1 MVGVTYLQRGRLR
14 EARARREVLLCGG
27 AIHSPQLLMLS
38 GIGPAEHLRAM
49 GIPVVSDLPGV
60 GANLQDHVATG
71 VICSCSRP
79 ISLNRALTPWR
90 LPGNLLRYALFHQ
103 GPLTSNVVEAG
114 GFVRSLPD
122 LPAPDLQFT
131 FIPVW
136 ALRSRPDPPKGH
148 GFILVTLLLRPQS
161 RGSVSLRSGDPLDA
175 PRIQPN
181 YLSHE
186 DDQAALLRG
195 MRLVRQVT
203 DTPPLSK
210 LRREERIP
218 GASGAERGG
227 AARVI
232 RGYAQNGDHPVG
244 TVKMGK
250 DPLAVVDERLRV
262 HGLQGVRVVD
272 ASVMPTVPRG
282 NTHIPTIMIAERAAD
297 LIKEDDR

>member
-1 MVGVTYLQRGRLR
+1 M
-14 EARARREVLLCGG
+14 LLCGG

-38 GIGPAEHLRAM
+38 GIGPAEHLRAI
-49 GIPVVSDLPGV
+49 GIPVVRDLPGV
-60 GANLQDHVATG
+60 GANLQDHVASG

-90 LPGNLLRYALFHQ
+90 LPGNLLRYALLRQ

-136 ALRSRPDPPKGH
+136 ALDHGLTRLKGH

-203 DTPPLSK
+203 DTPPLAK
-210 LRREERIP
+210 LRRAERIP
-218 GASGAERGG
+218 GA
-227 AARVI
+227 AAQSEEELLAWI

-244 TVKMGK
+244 TVKMGPAQ
-250 DPLAVVDERLRV
+250 DPMAVVDERLRV
-262 HGLQGVRVVD
+262 HGLHGVRVVD
-272 ASVMPTVPRG
+272 ASVMPTVPSG
-282 NTHIPTIMIAERAAD
+282 NTNIPTIMIAERAAD
-297 LIKEDDR
+297 LIKEDHH